1 MKPALTF
8 TEWFV
13 INEHIESATRAI
25 AEVANLLDRRIATEQ
40 VCDDTK
46 RIETE
51 LCVLE
56 SRLRH
61 LRKQSECSRSAV
73 A

>member
-1 MKPALTF
+1 MKPALTC

-13 INEHIESATRAI
+13 INEHIESATRSI
-25 AEVANLLDRRIATEQ
+25 AEVANLLDRRVATDQ
-40 VCDDTK
+40 ICDDTK

-61 LRKQSECSRSAV
+61 LRKQSEFNRSAV

>member
-1 MKPALTF
+1 MKPELNY
-8 TEWFV
+8 TEWRA
-13 INEHIESATRAI
+13 ISDHLENATR
-25 AEVANLLDRRIATEQ
+25 EVAKLANILDQRVATEQ
-40 VCDDTK
+40 ICDDTK

-61 LRKQSECSRSAV
+61 LRKQSECHCSAV